1 MGGGGGLGYR
11 RPLTMRPNLSSFETE
26 TPALATGAGA
36 MVPDRPG
43 LELRASELSYRRLFE
58 TAQDG
63 ILILDA
69 DTGAIEDVNPFLFQL
84 LGYSKAEMIGRTI
97 RDLSP
102 PADYA
107 ANEAIWARLQREG
120 FVRYEDRPMQRKDG
134 SRAEVEFVCNSYQAG
149 ARIVVQC
156 NVRDISVRKAA
167 EQQLRLLSASV
178 AHLNDIVL
186 ITDANVE
193 DPAGPRIVFTN
204 GAFERITGYSA
215 AEVLGRSPSLLQG
228 PETSPGV
235 LAEIKQALARG
246 EPIRRELINYRKDGT
261 TFWCDLDIVPVRDAE
276 GKCSHYAAI
285 ERDVT
290 ARKRSEARFRSLFD
304 TNVQCVAFWQADGA
318 VTEANDAF
326 LELAGYS
333 RADLAAGQMNWLRLT
348 PPEYGD
354 VERRAMAELAATG
367 VCKPYEKALLRPDG
381 TPVPVLVGAAFLDE
395 QRREGVCFLLD
406 LRERKD
412 LERQFLRSQR
422 MESIGTLAGGIA
434 HDLNNILAPIVM
446 SIELLKRL
454 AVDRPEAMT
463 LLESIEVSA
472 QRGSDIVRQVLLFAR
487 GTKGEQVR
495 VLPKVLLDDL
505 KVIVQDTFPRNIQ
518 LKFSVPLDTWPI
530 LGDPTQIH
538 QILLNL
544 CVNARDAMPGGGR
557 LEIDAENLVRSEQYL
572 GLDLHAPAGRYVN
585 ITVRDSGCGIPSAN
599 IDKIF
604 DPFFTTKGLHQSS
617 GLGLSTVMAIV
628 KGHQGTLSI
637 RSVEGRGTTFVVSLP
652 AAPAGA
658 VDEGVTRP
666 TALPRGRGEIVLLV
680 DDETSILTVTGRT
693 LTAFGYRV
701 LTARNGVE
709 AVAIY
714 AQNLDRISVVLSDM
728 MMPTMGGPALI
739 EGLQRMN
746 PKVKVLAASGLSAD
760 AQVAGGRNPAIKGFL
775 AKPYTAAE
783 LLQAIRS
790 VIDAR

>member
-1 MGGGGGLGYR
+1 MS
-11 RPLTMRPNLSSFETE
+11 M
-26 TPALATGAGA
+26 AGSGEPP
-36 MVPDRPG
+36 VGDRPA

-69 DTGAIEDVNPFLFQL
+69 DTGAIEDVNPFLMEL
-84 LGYSKAEMIGRTI
+84 LGYSKAEMLGRTI
-97 RDLSP
+97 RELSP
-102 PADYA
+102 PADFA

-120 FVRYEDRPMQRKDG
+120 YIRYEDRPMQKRDG
-134 SRAEVEFVCNSYQAG
+134 TRAEVEFVCNSYRAG

-156 NVRDISVRKAA
+156 NVRDITLRKAA

-178 AHLNDIVL
+178 ALLNDIVL
-186 ITDANVE
+186 ITDASVE
-193 DPAGPRIVFTN
+193 DPDGPRIVFTN
-204 GAFERITGYSA
+204 AAFERITGYSA
-215 AEVLGRSPSLLQG
+215 AEVMGRSPRLLQG

-235 LAEIKQALARG
+235 LAEIRQALARG

-261 TFWCDLDIVPVRDAE
+261 TYWCDIDIVPVRNAE

-290 ARKRSEARFRSLFD
+290 ERKRIEARFRCLFD
-304 TNVQCVAFWQADGA
+304 SNVQCVAFWQADGDI
-318 VTEANDAF
+318 TEANDAF
-326 LELAGYS
+326 LDLVGHS
-333 RADLAAGQMNWLRLT
+333 RQDLASGRLNWPRLT
-348 PPEYGD
+348 PPEYCNAD
-354 VERRAMAELAATG
+354 QRARAELAAKG
-367 VCKPYEKALLRPDG
+367 ICKPYEKALVRRDG
-381 TPVPVLVGAAFLDE
+381 TLVPVLVGAAFLDE
-395 QRREGVCFLLD
+395 RQREGVCFLLD

-454 AVDRPEAMT
+454 AVDRPEATT

-472 QRGSDIVRQVLLFAR
+472 RRGTDIVRQVLLFAR

-495 VLPKVLLDDL
+495 VQPKLLLDDL
-505 KVIVQDTFPRNIQ
+505 RVIVQDTFPRNVQ
-518 LKFSVPLDTWPI
+518 LKFSVPADTWPI
-530 LGDPTQIH
+530 LGDPTQLH

-544 CVNARDAMPGGGR
+544 CVNARDAMPAGGR
-557 LEIDAENLVRSEQYL
+557 LEIRADNLMRSEQYL
-572 GLDLHAPAGRYVN
+572 GLDLRAPAGRYVN
-585 ITVRDSGCGIPSAN
+585 ITVEDSGCGIPAAN

-604 DPFFTTKGLHQSS
+604 DPFFTTKEPNRSS

-628 KGHQGTLSI
+628 KGHQGTLSV
-637 RSVEGRGTTFVVSLP
+637 RSMEGRGTTFVVSLP
-652 AAPAGA
+652 AAPAGP
-658 VDEGVTRP
+658 VDEGRAPAPV
-666 TALPRGRGEIVLLV
+666 LPRGRGETVLLV
-680 DDETSILTVTGRT
+680 DDENSILIVTGRT

-701 LTARNGVE
+701 LTARNGAE

-714 AQNLDRISVVLSDM
+714 AQNLDRIAVVLSDM

-739 EGLQRMN
+739 DGLQRMN
-746 PKVKVLAASGLSAD
+746 PRVKVLATSGLTEAG
-760 AQVAGGRNPAIKGFL
+760 QVAGGRDPAIKGFL
-775 AKPYTAAE
+775 AKPYTVAE

-790 VIDAR
+790 IIDAS